1 MLEFKITEQNTIR
14 VDNSKVVADF
24 TKFIEFKLE
33 LPENWQG
40 LTVNGLF
47 YREEDETLGMVENI
61 VSGEVRN
68 LPSAPFKGEEFGQD
82 FKVFIS
88 FVGTGADGKTA
99 TSSVYELTVQPSGL
113 SGMNVTPEGDEE
125 DPFARF
131 LRLVEEERK
140 KAEAKAKEAAES
152 ASAAEKFEAAAA
164 TSAQS
169 LASDAAKAAQDRAA
183 ADQAALASE
192 AAKQAASESA
202 IAAAASQAA
211 TAESEKITEADAIK
225 TGQDRTAAE
234 KAASDAAVAK
244 ETAVQKATAA
254 EQSSIQAATSEQ
266 NAADAAEQTR
276 QNKTAAETAAANAK
290 ASETVAKQSETN
302 AKASEAAAKESE
314 TAAERSVE
322 AAKQSELNAKASE
335 EAAKDSEDRA
345 EASAGAAKASED
357 GAAASETAAKASE
370 TDAQL
375 SAKAAEASETAAAAD
390 AADAAKSKTDAETA
404 ANTATT
410 EAAKVKTWKPV
421 ITDGILTFYAD
432 NDPTPPEGYNV
443 IGPEGKT
450 PTIEIGA
457 NENWLINGVD
467 TGKPSRGAKGDT
479 SILTIGENGNFF
491 INGEDTGQKAQGARG
506 SIWRGGLGHPSLNQF
521 DDEQVGDMFLS
532 SSGEN
537 PAFIREETLWRMVTN
552 VRGQKGDRGVTWY
565 SGPDVTAP
573 PPTGRLMSDLFL
585 ETTTGRVFRYTTGM
599 EYEFVCNLMGP
610 QGNDGKDGKDGADGA
625 PGPPGAN
632 GKDGVDGKDG
642 NDGAPGTNG
651 KDGPAATI
659 RIGNVTTGEPGTPA
673 AVNNTG
679 TETNAVLDFTI
690 PRGNPG
696 DTSGPGSP
704 YDLEL
709 LGGGMAFGSP
719 KGSHENG
726 WNWETIPALVKRTN
740 ESNAITLNGSVLSA
754 PQGSFMVTLTACST
768 ISNILVAFIDLKKQL
783 IISVEQIEQLG
794 RTVSFVFHNPSA
806 GPAVQMMTMAADP
819 GSDDGF
825 MESETLMTVVR
836 IGF

>member
-1 MLEFKITEQNTIR
+1 MNNLYHDIVIDLNHMGFPESVTVKQYDDQIPHVRIELRQNGAKYMIPSGTTLRMQGTKPDGTHFMHDVIRTDDGR
-14 VDNSKVVADF
+14 VDC
-24 TKFIEFKLE
+24 
-33 LPENWQG
+33 P
-40 LTVNGLF
+40 LTNQILAAAGPILA
-47 YREEDETLGMVENI
+47 
-61 VSGEVRN
+61 EVCMT
-68 LPSAPFKGEEFGQD
+68 D
-82 FKVFIS
+82 T
-88 FVGTGADGKTA
+88 TG
-99 TSSVYELTVQPSGL
+99 ELTTFNFYILAQKAVL
-113 SGMNVTPEGDEE
+113 SRE
-125 DPFARF
+125 DIESSDDYQSIDKIKDDT
-131 LRLVEEERK
+131 LQYK
-140 KAEAKAKEAAES
+140 KDAEVAKIAAEAAKEAAEQS
-152 ASAAEKFEAAAA
+152 EIKAKASEKAAQESEAAAE
-164 TSAQS
+164 
-169 LASDAAKAAQDRAA
+169 ASKT
-183 ADQAALASE
+183 
-192 AAKQAASESA
+192 
-202 IAAAASQAA
+202 AAAAS
-211 TAESEKITEADAIK
+211 E
-225 TGQDRTAAE
+225 TAAE
-234 KAASDAAVAK
+234 ISATNSNASEEKAKAS
-244 ETAVQKATAA
+244 ET
-254 EQSSIQAATSEQ
+254 
-266 NAADAAEQTR
+266 
-276 QNKTAAETAAANAK
+276 NAK

-302 AKASEAAAKESE
+302 AKASETAAKESE
-314 TAAERSVE
+314 TAAERSAE

-357 GAAASETAAKASE
+357 SAAASETAAKASE
-370 TDAQL
+370 TDAQS
-375 SAKAAEASETAAAAD
+375 SAKAAKASETAAAAD

-421 ITDGILTFYAD
+421 ITDGILTFYTD

-457 NENWLINGVD
+457 NENWFVNGVD
-467 TGKPSRGAKGDT
+467 TGKPSRGGKGDT
-479 SILTIGENGNFF
+479 SILTIGTNGNFF

-506 SIWRGGLGHPSLNQF
+506 SIWRGGLGYPSLNQF

-537 PAFIREETLWRMVTN
+537 PAFIREETLWRTVTN
-552 VRGQKGDRGVTWY
+552 LRGQKGDRGVTWY

-573 PPTGRLMSDLFL
+573 PPTGRLMNDLFL

-610 QGNDGKDGKDGADGA
+610 QGNDGKDGKDGVDGA
-625 PGPPGAN
+625 PGQTGPPGA
-632 GKDGVDGKDG
+632 
-642 NDGAPGTNG
+642 NG

>member
-1 MLEFKITEQNTIR
+1 M
-14 VDNSKVVADF
+14 
-24 TKFIEFKLE
+24 
-33 LPENWQG
+33 
-40 LTVNGLF
+40 
-47 YREEDETLGMVENI
+47 
-61 VSGEVRN
+61 
-68 LPSAPFKGEEFGQD
+68 
-82 FKVFIS
+82 
-88 FVGTGADGKTA
+88 
-99 TSSVYELTVQPSGL
+99 
-113 SGMNVTPEGDEE
+113 
-125 DPFARF
+125 
-131 LRLVEEERK
+131 
-140 KAEAKAKEAAES
+140 
-152 ASAAEKFEAAAA
+152 
-164 TSAQS
+164 
-169 LASDAAKAAQDRAA
+169 
-183 ADQAALASE
+183 
-192 AAKQAASESA
+192 
-202 IAAAASQAA
+202 
-211 TAESEKITEADAIK
+211 
-225 TGQDRTAAE
+225 
-234 KAASDAAVAK
+234 
-244 ETAVQKATAA
+244 
-254 EQSSIQAATSEQ
+254 
-266 NAADAAEQTR
+266 
-276 QNKTAAETAAANAK
+276 
-290 ASETVAKQSETN
+290 
-302 AKASEAAAKESE
+302 
-314 TAAERSVE
+314 
-322 AAKQSELNAKASE
+322 
-335 EAAKDSEDRA
+335 
-345 EASAGAAKASED
+345 
-357 GAAASETAAKASE
+357 
-370 TDAQL
+370 
-375 SAKAAEASETAAAAD
+375 
-390 AADAAKSKTDAETA
+390 
-404 ANTATT
+404 
-410 EAAKVKTWKPV
+410 
-421 ITDGILTFYAD
+421 
-432 NDPTPPEGYNV
+432 

-457 NENWLINGVD
+457 NENWFVNGVD
-467 TGKPSRGAKGDT
+467 TGKPSRGGKGDT
-479 SILTIGENGNFF
+479 SILTIGTNGNFF

-506 SIWRGGLGHPSLNQF
+506 SIWRGGLGYPSLNQF

-537 PAFIREETLWRMVTN
+537 PAFIREETLWRTVTN
-552 VRGQKGDRGVTWY
+552 LRGQKGDRGVTWY

-573 PPTGRLMSDLFL
+573 PPTGRLMNDLFL

-610 QGNDGKDGKDGADGA
+610 QGNDGKDGKDGVDGA
-625 PGPPGAN
+625 PGQTGPPGA
-632 GKDGVDGKDG
+632 
-642 NDGAPGTNG
+642 NG

-754 PQGSFMVTLTACST
+754 PQGSFMVTLTACPT

>member
-1 MLEFKITEQNTIR
+1 MAIQVRRGAN
-14 VDNSKVVADF
+14 ADF
-24 TKFIEFKLE
+24 RPEKMKPGELAVTLDGARKVYATFSAGDVKELITREDVWEELE
-33 LPENWQG
+33 S
-40 LTVNGLF
+40 V
-47 YREEDETLGMVENI
+47 DA
-61 VSGEVRN
+61 VRDDAQ
-68 LPSAPFKGEEFGQD
+68 LSAE
-82 FKVFIS
+82 
-88 FVGTGADGKTA
+88 
-99 TSSVYELTVQPSGL
+99 
-113 SGMNVTPEGDEE
+113 
-125 DPFARF
+125 
-131 LRLVEEERK
+131 
-140 KAEAKAKEAAES
+140 
-152 ASAAEKFEAAAA
+152 
-164 TSAQS
+164 
-169 LASDAAKAAQDRAA
+169 AAKASENNAA
-183 ADQAALASE
+183 ASEEEAKGSEE
-192 AAKQAASESA
+192 AAKQSELNAKASENNAKTSKEAAKQSELNAKASENAFEQSEANVEGYAQSA
-202 IAAAASQAA
+202 KAS
-211 TAESEKITEADAIK
+211 
-225 TGQDRTAAE
+225 E
-234 KAASDAAVAK
+234 KAAQESEA
-244 ETAVQKATAA
+244 AA
-254 EQSSIQAATSEQ
+254 EAS
-266 NAADAAEQTR
+266 
-276 QNKTAAETAAANAK
+276 KTAAADSEAAAEISATNSNASEEKAKASETNAK
-290 ASETVAKQSETN
+290 ASETAAKQSETN

-314 TAAERSVE
+314 TAAERSAE

-370 TDAQL
+370 TDAQS
-375 SAKAAEASETAAAAD
+375 SAKAAKASETAAAAD

-421 ITDGILTFYAD
+421 ITDGILTFYTD
-432 NDPTPPEGYNV
+432 NDPAPPEGYNV

-467 TGKPSRGAKGDT
+467 TGKPSRGDKGDT

-506 SIWRGGLGHPSLNQF
+506 SLWRHQWGKTPTLNMF
-521 DDEQVGDMFLS
+521 DDEQVGDMFLD
-532 SSGEN
+532 
-537 PAFIREETLWRMVTN
+537 TN
-552 VRGQKGDRGVTWY
+552 GYRLFYRSESRWEVLNSIQGPQGVKGNGWY
-565 SGPDVTAP
+565 AVDEMP
-573 PPTGRLMSDLFL
+573 PEGGRPTGLDGLRVGDFFL
-585 ETTTGRVFRYTTGM
+585 ETSTGRIFQYTSSGIP
-599 EYEFVCNLMGP
+599 FLFSII
-610 QGNDGKDGKDGADGA
+610 GKDGVTPEMTISTDGFWEINDVKTDKKAVPENGKDGEAGPPGPPGANGKDGADGA
-625 PGPPGAN
+625 PGQTGPPGAN

-651 KDGPAATI
+651 KDGPAATV

-696 DTSGPGSP
+696 DTSGPGSA

-719 KGSHENG
+719 KGSHESG

-740 ESNAITLNGSVLSA
+740 ESNAITLNGSILSA